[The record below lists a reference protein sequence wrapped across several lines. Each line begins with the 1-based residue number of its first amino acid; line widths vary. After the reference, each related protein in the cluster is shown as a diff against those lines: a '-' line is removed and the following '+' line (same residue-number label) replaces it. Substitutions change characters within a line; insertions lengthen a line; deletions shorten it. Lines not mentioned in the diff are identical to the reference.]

1 MDDCN
6 AITIQ
11 DITKMNK
18 KNMALVGWWKQQ
30 LIFRGLIPKR
40 VRKYISKYQSRV
52 WGDQMRPAP
61 SAFSFLMNEFL
72 MNEFMTFFLNI
83 FFLCRNYLLHNED
96 NLISYVLTN
105 V

>member
-72 MNEFMTFFLNI
+72 FFLNI
-83 FFLCRNYLLHNED
+83 FFFVCRNYLLHNED
-96 NLISYVLTN
+96 HLISYVLTN